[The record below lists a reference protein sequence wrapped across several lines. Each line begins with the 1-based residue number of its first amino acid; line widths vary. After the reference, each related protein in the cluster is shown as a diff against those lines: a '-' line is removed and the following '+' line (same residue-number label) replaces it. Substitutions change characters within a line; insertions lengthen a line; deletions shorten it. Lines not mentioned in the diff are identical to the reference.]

1 MMSNRAKF
9 ILISALLAGYG
20 AISMLP
26 PTSSMTP
33 EGIKAL
39 YLMLAA
45 VIVWSTS
52 AIPLA
57 VSAMLFSVLPVF
69 AGLMKMPVMLSNFAA
84 PTFMFLFGMFIM
96 TIAFQ
101 NSGLSRRIVLWAILK
116 SDGRTRKM
124 LFSLMAVCSMCSW
137 VMADIP
143 TIALFLPVCLTL
155 LKENNCV
162 PGESRYGKS
171 IMLGLTF
178 AALVGGMGTPAG
190 SVVNV
195 MTMDMLQKITGVQIN
210 FWQWACIGI
219 PVSVILLPIA
229 YFILVWMY
237 PPEMETVSG
246 LDRIRNEYE
255 ALGSLS
261 VKEQT
266 FAVLGGLNIIAWF
279 VSTPLGLPLPLLVII
294 SASIFTL
301 PVLDLIDWHKD
312 SSKIGW
318 EVILMASA
326 AAVLGSMLW
335 DHGVAKWLAEVCL
348 SPISG
353 MSTMWAIAFLSAFTI
368 LIHFVIPTSA
378 ALVAIL
384 LPALITLAD
393 TSGINAA
400 MFAMPLALSL
410 SACLLIPLDPSC
422 LLTLQ
427 TGYFRFGE
435 FWKPGSLLSI
445 AWVVVLSIVMM
456 LVGTSLSF

>member
-1 MMSNRAKF
+1 MNNRTKLMLICALIIGYMS
-9 ILISALLAGYG
+9 
-20 AISMLP
+20 LP
-26 PTSSMTP
+26 VLPQVSGLTL
-33 EGIKAL
+33 EGIKSL
-39 YLMLAA
+39 YIMISA

-69 AGLMKMPVMLSNFAA
+69 AGLMKMPAMLSSFAA
-84 PTFMFLFGMFIM
+84 PTFMFLFGMFVM

-101 NSGLSRRIVLWAILK
+101 NSGLSRRIVLWSILK
-116 SDGRTRKM
+116 SGGSTRKM
-124 LFSLMAVCSMCSW
+124 LFCLMAVCSICSW

-143 TIALFLPVCLTL
+143 TIALFLPICLML
-155 LKENNCV
+155 LKENNCI
-162 PGESRYGKS
+162 PGKSRYGKS

-210 FWQWACIGI
+210 FWQWACVGI
-219 PVSVILLPIA
+219 PISVILLPIA

-237 PPEMETVSG
+237 PPEMETIAG
-246 LDRIRNEYE
+246 LESIRKEYKE
-255 ALGSLS
+255 LGSLTT
-261 VKEQT
+261 KERN
-266 FAVLGGLNIIAWF
+266 FAILGGLNIIAWF
-279 VSTPLGLPLPLLVII
+279 ISSPLGLPLPLLVII
-294 SASIFTL
+294 SAAIFAL
-301 PVLDLIDWHKD
+301 PILNLIDWNKD
-312 SSKIGW
+312 SSRVGW

-326 AAVLGSMLW
+326 ATVLGTMLW
-335 DHGVAKWLAEVCL
+335 EHGVAKWLAEVCL

-353 MSTMWAIAFLSAFTI
+353 MSTIWAIAFLSAFTI

-384 LPALITLAD
+384 LPALITLAE
-393 TSGINAA
+393 TLGVNAA

-427 TGYFRFGE
+427 TGYFSFGE

-445 AWVVVLSIVMM
+445 AWVIVLSIIMILIGGV
-456 LVGTSLSF
+456 LTF

>member
-1 MMSNRAKF
+1 MNNRTKL
-9 ILISALLAGYG
+9 ILICVLLAGYLVLPVLPQ
-20 AISMLP
+20 ISGL
-26 PTSSMTP
+26 SL
-33 EGIKAL
+33 EGIKSL
-39 YLMLAA
+39 YIMISA

-69 AGLMKMPVMLSNFAA
+69 AGLMNMPTMLSNFAA
-84 PTFMFLFGMFIM
+84 PTFMFLFGMFVM

-101 NSGLSRRIVLWAILK
+101 NSGLSRRIVLWSILK
-116 SDGRTRKM
+116 SGGSTRKM
-124 LFSLMAVCSMCSW
+124 LFCLMAVCSICSW

-143 TIALFLPVCLTL
+143 TIALFLPICLML
-155 LKENNCV
+155 LKENNCI
-162 PGESRYGKS
+162 PGKSRYGKS

-210 FWQWACIGI
+210 FWQWACVGI
-219 PVSVILLPIA
+219 PTAVILLPIA

-237 PPEMETVSG
+237 PPEIETIAG
-246 LDRIRNEYE
+246 LEGIKKAYE
-255 ALGSLS
+255 DLGSLTA
-261 VKEQT
+261 KERN
-266 FAVLGGLNIIAWF
+266 FAILGVLNIIVWF
-279 VSTPLGLPLPLLVII
+279 ISSPLGLPLPLLVVI
-294 SASIFTL
+294 SAAVFAL
-301 PVLDLIDWHKD
+301 PALDLVDWSQD
-312 SSKIGW
+312 SSRVGW

-326 AAVLGSMLW
+326 AAVLGTMLW
-335 DHGVAKWLAEVCL
+335 DHGVAKWLASVCL
-348 SPISG
+348 SPIAG
-353 MSTMWAIAFLSAFTI
+353 MNTVWAIAFLSAFTI

-384 LPALITLAD
+384 LPALITLAE
-393 TSGINAA
+393 TLGVNAA
-400 MFAMPLALSL
+400 MLAMPLALSL

-445 AWVVVLSIVMM
+445 AWVIVLSMIMI
-456 LVGTSLSF
+456 LVGGSLTF